1 MNNAITG
8 LASTLST
15 AVNDTQSSIVDIQKQ
30 LAAGKK
36 TLNPAENGVITR
48 LSAQSSGYATVV
60 DNIVAAR
67 NVINV
72 AQSGLTSIA
81 SIITQMKN
89 LATQAASVGL
99 TDSDRESLQVTF
111 SNLATQVGNLG
122 TSASVNGNNLLAG
135 TDLTV
140 RTDIDGS
147 GVPTTTISASDIT
160 TISTTIAALN
170 ISTIALAS
178 TAMSSLATQLETV
191 STDQSNLSASDG
203 ALAAQGKNAQTLS
216 DGLAKV
222 VDTIQNVDSTK
233 LQAMLQNMNTQQ
245 SIDYYLVSQMNT
257 EAAAVLTIF
266 R

>member
-15 AVNDTQSSIVDIQKQ
+15 AVNDAQKTIVGIHEQ
-30 LAAGKK
+30 LASGKK

-48 LSAQSSGYATVV
+48 LSAQSSGYGAIVQ
-60 DNIVAAR
+60 NIVAAR

-81 SIITQMKN
+81 GIITQMKN

-99 TDSDRESLQVTF
+99 KDSDRESLDVTF
-111 SNLATQVGNLG
+111 ANMKDQIDNLA
-122 TSASVNGNNLLAG
+122 TSASVNGNNLLG
-135 TDLTV
+135 TEDLTV
-140 RTDIDGS
+140 RTDIDGT
-147 GVPTTTISASDIT
+147 GTPTTTISAAS
-160 TISTTIAALN
+160 ISAIVTAMADLTIATSDDAG
-170 ISTIALAS
+170 
-178 TAMSSLATQLETV
+178 TAMASLTTQLETV
-191 STDQSNLSASDG
+191 STAQSNLSASDG
-203 ALAAQGKNAQTLS
+203 ALVAQQTNAQTLS

-233 LQAMLQNMNTQQ
+233 LQALLQNMNTQQ